1 MGAGSWGTAFAAV
14 LADAGS
20 EVVLWAK
27 DEALAQEINARHENP
42 VYHAGVTLP
51 VAVRATGDSGEALGS
66 ADVVALAV
74 PAQVLRGVLT
84 EWAPAIGKGTTVV
97 SLIKGI
103 ELGTMK
109 RMSEVVREVTGL
121 AESQVAVVS
130 GPNLA
135 HEIMQHQP
143 TATVVACT
151 DQDTGRVL
159 QQA

>member
-1 MGAGSWGTAFAAV
+1 
-14 LADAGS
+14 
-20 EVVLWAK
+20 
-27 DEALAQEINARHENP
+27 
-42 VYHAGVTLP
+42 
-51 VAVRATGDSGEALGS
+51 AVRATGDLVDALGA

-74 PAQVLRGVLT
+74 PAQVLRGLLT
-84 EWAPAIGKGTTVV
+84 DWAPAIAPGATVV

-103 ELGTMK
+103 ELGTTK

-135 HEIMQHQP
+135 HEIMRHQP

-151 DQDTGRVL
+151 DAGTARAL
-159 QQA
+159 QQACHTSYFRPYTNPDVVGTE